1 MLVLTR
7 RENERIV
14 IDGRITVTVVRVQ
27 GDRIRIGIE
36 APQEVPI
43 MRGELLASAAEA
55 VTAA

>member
-14 IDGRITVTVVRVQ
+14 IDGRITLTVIRVQ

-36 APQEVPI
+36 APPEIVV
-43 MRGELLASAAEA
+43 MREELLASAAKAASA
-55 VTAA
+55 V